1 MVEYQRGIAPCGIT
15 GRSGGDIGSFRFQA
29 ENRPDRTEC
38 FRIGFE
44 SCRSAFFF
52 RYGGPVQKSGVGA
65 GKRHQGKTFIRS
77 ERVSG
82 MYDGRAGN
90 LRPVRFGS
98 TGIETDRNG
107 TVQQQLENRGGYIL
121 FAGRRVFGLDICFF
135 PKKRSER
142 KKAVIYCMVRNRQ
155 GSHGREKVLY
165 GKVAG
170 KRSRTGKRSR
180 IAGCRPGGIWLRSG
194 MTSVLPVRT
203 G

>member
-1 MVEYQRGIAPCGIT
+1 M
-15 GRSGGDIGSFRFQA
+15 
-29 ENRPDRTEC
+29 
-38 FRIGFE
+38 
-44 SCRSAFFF
+44 
-52 RYGGPVQKSGVGA
+52 QKSGVGA

-98 TGIETDRNG
+98 TGIGTDRNG
-107 TVQQQLENRGGYIL
+107 TVRQQPENRGGYVL
-121 FAGRRVFGLDICFF
+121 FAGRCVFGLDMCFF

-180 IAGCRPGGIWLRSG
+180 FAGCRPGGRDMAQKRYDQCPSSPYRLKPESPVSPAA
-194 MTSVLPVRT
+194 TSRKVWPEGISRAIAS
-203 G
+203 

>member
-1 MVEYQRGIAPCGIT
+1 M
-15 GRSGGDIGSFRFQA
+15 
-29 ENRPDRTEC
+29 
-38 FRIGFE
+38 
-44 SCRSAFFF
+44 
-52 RYGGPVQKSGVGA
+52 QKSGVGA

-98 TGIETDRNG
+98 TGIGTDRNG
-107 TVQQQLENRGGYIL
+107 TVRQQPENRGDMFFSPVG
-121 FAGRRVFGLDICFF
+121 VFLGLDICFF
-135 PKKRSER
+135 PKNEMNGR
-142 KKAVIYCMVRNRQ
+142 KPSLYCMVRNRQ

-170 KRSRTGKRSR
+170 KRSRTGKRNR